1 MNNLFKSFIFLLI
14 ILFSSNIDAKEIKI
28 KCIYERTLQNDKF
41 VIKDKYI
48 GNELSFVFENETKD
62 IKSYPY
68 ESIALDPI
76 FLKNSGLAD
85 VTWIF
90 KLKTSEKYRYSYS
103 FTVNQFSS
111 LFLEGDLSESF
122 YSIERKDI
130 VRTNYYE
137 CEESMF

>member
-1 MNNLFKSFIFLLI
+1 MNNLFKSFIFSLI

-41 VIKDKYI
+41 VIKDKYV

>member
-1 MNNLFKSFIFLLI
+1 MSIFVVG
-14 ILFSSNIDAKEIKI
+14 K
-28 KCIYERTLQNDKF
+28 R
-41 VIKDKYI
+41 
-48 GNELSFVFENETKD
+48 
-62 IKSYPY
+62 
-68 ESIALDPI
+68 
-76 FLKNSGLAD
+76 
-85 VTWIF
+85 